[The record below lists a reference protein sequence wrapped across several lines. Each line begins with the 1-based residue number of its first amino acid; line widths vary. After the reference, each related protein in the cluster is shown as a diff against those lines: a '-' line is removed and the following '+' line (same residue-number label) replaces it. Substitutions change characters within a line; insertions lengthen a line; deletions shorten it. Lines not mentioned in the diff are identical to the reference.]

1 MTREISQAERAKR
14 TLCVVDVENC
24 ASTSDLTLEHALH
37 VQDAINRAVPGIVM
51 HVVGCSHRN
60 AAAARF
66 AFDRSRIVVRSG
78 VDGADLALIEVLE
91 TERIEQRFS
100 RVVIASGD
108 HIFVPAIRRLREAGV
123 EVEALSV
130 AGQLSH
136 ELAWTCSNVRYLS
149 VSNLEVGNV

>member
-1 MTREISQAERAKR
+1 MTREISQAERAMR

-24 ASTSDLTLEHALH
+24 ASTSDISLERALL
-37 VQDAINRAVPGIVM
+37 VQEAIREALPGVVM

-60 AAAARF
+60 AAATRF
-66 AFDRSRIVVRSG
+66 AFDHSRIVVRSG

-91 TERIEQRFS
+91 TERIEQRFG

-108 HIFVPAIRRLREAGV
+108 HIFVPVTKQLREAGV
-123 EVEALSV
+123 DVEALSV
-130 AGQLSH
+130 EGQLSH
-136 ELAWTCSNVRYLS
+136 ELASTCSKVRYLS

>member
-1 MTREISQAERAKR
+1 MTREISKTERAKR

-24 ASTSDLTLEHALH
+24 ASTSDLSLEHALH
-37 VQDAINRAVPGIVM
+37 VHEAISKAVPEAVM

-108 HIFVPAIRRLREAGV
+108 HIFVPVIKRLRDAGV
-123 EVEALSV
+123 EVDALSIK
-130 AGQLSH
+130 GQLSH
-136 ELAWTCSNVRYLS
+136 ELACNCSNVRYLS
-149 VSNLEVGNV
+149 VENMEAGNV